1 MAAEGLGPVIGPV
14 VVLMGAAVIAVPLFR
29 RLGLGSVLGY
39 FAAGALVGPSV
50 LGLFTDPDTILH
62 FAELGVVMFLFVIGL
77 ELRPQKLWA
86 LRGQIFGLGLAQVS
100 LAIALLSVAG
110 VVVFALP
117 PVTAFIAGAGFVLS
131 STAVIMSTLQERGE
145 IASVEG
151 QKSVSILLFEDLLIV
166 PLLVVVAFLS
176 PIGQGNGGLAALA
189 IALAGLVA
197 LLVAG
202 RWVLDPFFA
211 LLARARAREVLSA
224 GALLVVLG
232 AALLMETVGLSMAM
246 GAFLAGVLLSGS
258 SYRHQIESDIEP
270 FKGLLMGLFFLAVGM
285 SLNLA
290 VVAAEWPLL
299 LAMLIV
305 YVLVKAVAIFFTA
318 RAFGGPNLTA
328 LRRTVMFAQG
338 GEFAFVLYTAA
349 LAGGVIEA
357 RENVIFSTVV
367 ILSMAI
373 TPLIMIAAD
382 RFLRDPDAAL
392 DGVEAA
398 DGLRGQ
404 VLVIGFGRFGQIALQ
419 MLLARRAQV
428 SVIENNPDRIREAAR
443 FGFKVFYGDGTRLDI
458 LHTSGAA
465 QAQVILICVDDRR
478 AVTAI
483 ADLVQHEFPNAAV
496 LARSYDR
503 GHSMELIR
511 AGVDFEI
518 RETVE
523 SALQMG
529 AEGLRRLGWD
539 EAQVTEALED
549 TRRRDAQRLTE
560 QVQGDIMSGRDK
572 MLTAPVPE
580 PLVPAKPMSKG
591 DM

>member
-1 MAAEGLGPVIGPV
+1 MAAEGLGPVIGPA

-62 FAELGVVMFLFVIGL
+62 FAELGVVMFLFIIGL

-100 LAIALLSVAG
+100 LAIALLTLAG
-110 VVVFALP
+110 ALVFALP

-145 IASVEG
+145 IASTEG

-166 PLLVVVAFLS
+166 PLLAIVAFLS
-176 PIGQGNGGLAALA
+176 PVGQGEAGFGPLALA
-189 IALAGLVA
+189 LSGLVA

-202 RWVLDPFFA
+202 RWLLDPFFA

-232 AALLMETVGLSMAM
+232 AALLMEVVGLSMAM
-246 GAFLAGVLLSGS
+246 GAFVAGVLLSGS

-290 VVAAEWPLL
+290 VVATEWPLL
-299 LAMLIV
+299 LAMLVV
-305 YVLVKAVAIFFTA
+305 YVLVKAVAIFATA
-318 RAFGGPNLTA
+318 RAFGGATLPA
-328 LRRTVMFAQG
+328 LRRTAMFAQG

-349 LAGGVIEA
+349 LAGEVIDA
-357 RENVIFSTVV
+357 RENAIFSTVV

-373 TPLIMIAAD
+373 TPLILVAAD
-382 RFLRDPDAAL
+382 RLLRAPGAAL

-398 DGLRGQ
+398 NGLRGQ

-419 MLLARRAQV
+419 MLLARCEQV

-443 FGFKVFYGDGTRLDI
+443 FGFKVYYGDGTRLDI
-458 LHTSGAA
+458 LHASGAA
-465 QAQVILICVDDRR
+465 QAQVVLICVDDRR
-478 AVTAI
+478 AVSTI
-483 ADLVQHEFPNAAV
+483 VELIQHEFPNAAV

-503 GHSMELIR
+503 GHSIELIR
-511 AGVDFEI
+511 VGVDYEI

-539 EAQVTEALED
+539 EAAVTEALGD
-549 TRRRDAQRLTE
+549 IRRRDAQRLTE
-560 QVQGDIMSGRDK
+560 QVQGDFMSGQDK
-572 MLTAPVPE
+572 LLPTPVPE
-580 PLVPAKPMSKG
+580 PLAPIQFPQKADS
-591 DM
+591 